1 MTLPWGE
8 SATSLWLTNTGD
20 RGLDVQA
27 QVFNW
32 QQRDGEEA
40 LTPTAEVGLSPPHVQ
55 IPPGQRQRLRVVRL
69 PAQAAQ
75 TAQPGGLHSY
85 RIIVDKQPAAAP
97 TGAASDAASE
107 RLRLSLP
114 LPLFVLPAQ
123 ALTPTVAACVFAQPA
138 PHTGL
143 RLRNTGGGYAKVVDL
158 AYQLPQSPPLPD
170 TPAQMLMEDLAGYV
184 LPGSFK
190 HWQLDGTLQ
199 HFVGASLHAQINGQ
213 GQTWVLQPCA
223 DE

>member
-55 IPPGQRQRLRVVRL
+55 IPPGQRQ
-69 PAQAAQ
+69 
-75 TAQPGGLHSY
+75 
-85 RIIVDKQPAAAP
+85 
-97 TGAASDAASE
+97 